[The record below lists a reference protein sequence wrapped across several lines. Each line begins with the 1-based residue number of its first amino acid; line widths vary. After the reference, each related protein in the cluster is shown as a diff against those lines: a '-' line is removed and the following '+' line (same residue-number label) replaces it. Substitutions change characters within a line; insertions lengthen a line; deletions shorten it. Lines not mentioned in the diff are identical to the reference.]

1 MKIYISGAISK
12 NEFAEE
18 EFKAAEDAVK
28 AKFNATVINPYLVLS
43 QLPKLEHAEYMKVC
57 FAMMDICDAVYF
69 IDGWEESTGSSQE
82 MGYAIAK
89 GMKIYL

>member
-1 MKIYISGAISK
+1 MKVYISGSISK

-18 EFKAAEDAVK
+18 DFKAAEDAVK
-28 AKFNATVINPYLVLS
+28 AKFDATVINPYLICS
-43 QLPKLEHAEYMKVC
+43 QLPKLQHEEYMKIC

-69 IDGWEESTGSSQE
+69 IEGWEESTGASQE

-89 GMKIYL
+89 GKKIYY

>member
-12 NEFAEE
+12 NEYAEE
-18 EFKAAEDAVK
+18 AFRSAEDLVKVKFKAVA
-28 AKFNATVINPYLVLS
+28 INPYEVLKE
-43 QLPKLEHAEYMKVC
+43 LPKLEHAEYMKIC

-69 IDGWEESTGSSQE
+69 IEGWEESTGASQE

-89 GMKIYL
+89 GMKIYY